1 VTGNR
6 NNNPPL
12 SDRAPSI
19 FPESRTARAVFFSVP
34 ELGGSVEKKTI
45 LVVDNGET
53 IRETLVKI
61 LEREGYQVL
70 AAEDGQAALEI
81 LKETPVNVI
90 LSDVCMPRMDG
101 NKLLKMAKSIHPDVE
116 VILMTGHGKT
126 EMGLEAL
133 RAGAFDFIQKPFTKL
148 ALNKTI
154 KQAMEKQAMAAEM
167 RVLKERVRE
176 LLGEIMDL
184 VGEPAVQRLGYSR
197 TLRAD
202 STH

>member
-1 VTGNR
+1 M
-6 NNNPPL
+6 
-12 SDRAPSI
+12 
-19 FPESRTARAVFFSVP
+19 
-34 ELGGSVEKKTI
+34 EKKTI

-53 IRETLVKI
+53 IRETLVNI
-61 LEREGYQVL
+61 LEREGYNVL
-70 AAEDGQAALEI
+70 SAEDGQAAMEV
-81 LKETPVNVI
+81 LKEQKVNVI

-101 NKLLKMAKSIHPDVE
+101 NKLLKLAKSILPDVE

-148 ALNKTI
+148 GLNKTV
-154 KQAMEKQAMAAEM
+154 KQALEKQAMAAEM

-176 LLGEIMDL
+176 LLAEIMDV
-184 VGEPAVQRLGYSR
+184 VGEPAVQRMGYSR

>member
-1 VTGNR
+1 M
-6 NNNPPL
+6 
-12 SDRAPSI
+12 
-19 FPESRTARAVFFSVP
+19 
-34 ELGGSVEKKTI
+34 EKKTI

-61 LEREGYQVL
+61 LEREGYNVL
-70 AAEDGQAALEI
+70 TAEDGQAAMEVLREHR
-81 LKETPVNVI
+81 VNVI

-101 NKLLKMAKSIHPDVE
+101 NKLLKLAKSILPDVE

-148 ALNKTI
+148 ALNKTV
-154 KQAMEKQAMAAEM
+154 KQALEKQAMATEM
-167 RVLKERVRE
+167 RFLKERVRE
-176 LLGEIMDL
+176 LLVEIMDV
-184 VGEPAVQRLGYSR
+184 VGEPAVHRMGYSR

>member
-1 VTGNR
+1 M
-6 NNNPPL
+6 
-12 SDRAPSI
+12 
-19 FPESRTARAVFFSVP
+19 
-34 ELGGSVEKKTI
+34 EKKTI

-61 LEREGYQVL
+61 LEREGYNVL
-70 AAEDGQAALEI
+70 SAEDGQAAMEV
-81 LKETPVNVI
+81 LKEQKVNVI

-101 NKLLKMAKSIHPDVE
+101 NKLLKVAKSILPDVE

-148 ALNKTI
+148 GLNKTV
-154 KQAMEKQAMAAEM
+154 KQALEKQAMAVEM
-167 RVLKERVRE
+167 RFLKERVRE
-176 LLGEIMDL
+176 LLAEIMDV